1 MEKPAVLLPR
11 PALRLPLRERF
22 VMHKG
27 RLEAFTDGVIAII
40 ITIMVLEMKVPHG
53 SNFAALASGAP
64 VFLAYA
70 LSYTNVAIFWNNH
83 HHMLQVSQRVDGR
96 SLWANMYLLFWLSLV
111 PFVIRWMDETGF
123 AALPTAAYGL
133 VLAMAAI
140 GYLLLERML
149 IACNGADSALA
160 RAVGSD
166 LKAKLSLSIYAT
178 AIPLAFVQ
186 PWIAIVLYIAIA
198 LMWFIPDRRI
208 ESII

>member
-1 MEKPAVLLPR
+1 
-11 PALRLPLRERF
+11 
-22 VMHKG
+22 MHKG

-53 SNFAALASGAP
+53 SDFAALASSTP
-64 VFLAYA
+64 VFVTYA

-96 SLWANMYLLFWLSLV
+96 SLWANMFLLFWLSLV
-111 PFVIRWMDETGF
+111 PFAIRWMDETGF
-123 AALPTAAYGL
+123 AALPAAAYGF

-149 IACNGADSALA
+149 IACNGADSILA

-166 LKAKLSLSIYAT
+166 LKAKLSLAIYT
-178 AIPLAFVQ
+178 VAIGLAFVE
-186 PWIAIVLYIAIA
+186 PWIAIGLYIGVAI
-198 LMWFIPDRRI
+198 LWFVPDKRI
-208 ESII
+208 EKII